1 MSRNALFAALALAVL
16 APAAHADMVYESPA
30 VVASRVEPHR
40 DRVYVSLGFVGS
52 AMVGRNAVLGDGIGL
67 GLGVNLS
74 RNVALE
80 LGVLET
86 GRSSTLADAGAPGFV
101 IGAVTLDA
109 KVRLVRGAVEPYLQA
124 GVGAYGNGVARDMS
138 AERLALG
145 PGFQVG
151 GGVDIWA
158 GPYVS
163 FGLRALYRGM
173 GSVEGSSGDDLAH
186 AVTTEGSIA
195 FHF

>member
-1 MSRNALFAALALAVL
+1 MFRNALIAALALAIL
-16 APAAHADMVYESPA
+16 APAAHADMAYESPA
-30 VVASRVEPHR
+30 VVASRVEPHH
-40 DRVYVSLGFVGS
+40 DRVYVSLGLVGT
-52 AMVGRNAVLGDGIGL
+52 AMIDRKAVLGDGVGL
-67 GLGVNLS
+67 ALGVNLS

-80 LGVLET
+80 LGVLGT
-86 GRSSTLADAGAPGFV
+86 GRSSSAVDPGADGFLL
-101 IGAVTLDA
+101 GAVTLDA
-109 KVRLVRGAVEPYLQA
+109 KVRILRGTVEPYVQA
-124 GVGAYGNGVARDMS
+124 GIGEYGNGVVEDMS
-138 AERLALG
+138 ADRVALG

-158 GPYVS
+158 SPYVS

-173 GSVEGSSGDDLAH
+173 SSSDIAFGDDSAH